1 MRLHVQSLFVA
12 ALAGCLLAAGH
23 AEAAGVK
30 VGALECHVKDGV
42 GLIIMEKERMTC
54 TFTPANGS
62 PERYAG
68 TIRKYGLTVGVTA
81 GTVIVWA
88 VVAANPT
95 YEAWSLAG
103 KYVGISA
110 DASVGLGVGANAL
123 IGGSNKSIA
132 LQPVSVQ
139 GQVGLDIA
147 IAITDMDLER

>member
-1 MRLHVQSLFVA
+1 MRLHVPGLSAA
-12 ALAGCLLAAGH
+12 ALAACLAGSVPAA
-23 AEAAGVK
+23 AAGVK

-54 TFTPANGS
+54 TFTPTNGS
-62 PERYAG
+62 PEKYAG

-95 YEAWSLAG
+95 YEPWSLAG
-103 KYVGISA
+103 QYVGISA

-147 IAITDMDLER
+147 IAITDMQLDR